1 MSTNQILVVDDEVG
15 IRELLFEI
23 LRDEGYGVRLAENA
37 QTARSARKE
46 MRPDLVLLDIWMPDT
61 DGITL
66 LKEWAGSGQLTMPVV
81 MMSGHGTIDSAVEAT
96 RIGAFD
102 FLEKPI
108 SLPKLL
114 ATVGKA
120 LAGGRVLPKT
130 GLALVNLG
138 RARVVQELRQRLE
151 QVGRLHT
158 PVLLTGEPG
167 CGFEVCARHL
177 HLPNTPWVAPEDTE
191 WLATNP
197 FEPLNEAREGML
209 FLQEVSELSKA
220 EQKGLAQLVGKLD
233 KFNVRLVCAATAPL
247 PALVDDGRRAVHSKP
262 CADRRPRHGAVHRPR
277 GPAGRDD
284 PRSGDLWR
292 ARRIR
297 PGVVEEQR
305 AVGTPQRGQLRA
317 RTAHGGMARH
327 RDAVLQ
333 RQREPAR
340 GAPGRAREELPPR
353 GEDRRARALDEV
365 EAQDLGLGAHQQRRA
380 VGRECL
386 AREQVV
392 RVAVQHPPAG
402 RRVVDREVAPG
413 ERDPRAVA
421 RPRRLFARPD
431 RLRQAGDLT
440 AVRRPQDQPRGG
452 VLERATARADRD
464 GRPDRL
470 LRDRAVGQRY
480 PRQGVAA
487 PHDQARAVVA
497 PALEARGV
505 VGDDRARAGRGV
517 EYPDLGRRGGGE
529 QQQR

>member
-247 PALVDDGRRAVHSKP
+247 PALVDDGHFDAALYNQLSGLTIRVPSL
-262 CADRRPRHGAVHRPR
+262 ADHPEDIPDIATTLLTQLVDANEVPLRTITVSALNVMRNLDWPGNLPVVQNVVKTLALTALTPEIGAEDVNR
-277 GPAGRDD
+277 
-284 PRSGDLWR
+284 
-292 ARRIR
+292 
-297 PGVVEEQR
+297 V
-305 AVGTPQRGQLRA
+305 
-317 RTAHGGMARH
+317 
-327 RDAVLQ
+327 
-333 RQREPAR
+333 
-340 GAPGRAREELPPR
+340 AREFNLGPREQPTTEVGVSLDLPLR
-353 GEDRRARALDEV
+353 D
-365 EAQDLGLGAHQQRRA
+365 
-380 VGRECL
+380 
-386 AREQVV
+386 AREQFEKQYFLHHIRREEGNMS
-392 RVAVQHPPAG
+392 RVAD
-402 RRVVDREVAPG
+402 RVG
-413 ERDPRAVA
+413 
-421 RPRRLFARPD
+421 
-431 RLRQAGDLT
+431 
-440 AVRRPQDQPRGG
+440 
-452 VLERATARADRD
+452 LERTHLYRKLKQLGIRPSGKTDD
-464 GRPDRL
+464 GS
-470 LRDRAVGQRY
+470 
-480 PRQGVAA
+480 
-487 PHDQARAVVA
+487 
-497 PALEARGV
+497 
-505 VGDDRARAGRGV
+505 
-517 EYPDLGRRGGGE
+517 
-529 QQQR
+529 

>member
-66 LKEWAGSGQLTMPVV
+66 LKEWAGSGLLTMPVV

-138 RARVVQELRQRLE
+138 RARVIQELRQRLE
-151 QVGRLHT
+151 QVSRLHT

-177 HLPNTPWVAPEDTE
+177 HLANTPWVAPEDNE
-191 WLATNP
+191 WLAANP

-209 FLQEVSELSKA
+209 FLAEISELSKA
-220 EQKGLAQLVGKLD
+220 EQKGLLQLVAKLE

-247 PALVDDGRRAVHSKP
+247 PALVDDGHF
-262 CADRRPRHGAVHRPR
+262 
-277 GPAGRDD
+277 
-284 PRSGDLWR
+284 
-292 ARRIR
+292 
-297 PGVVEEQR
+297 
-305 AVGTPQRGQLRA
+305 
-317 RTAHGGMARH
+317 
-327 RDAVLQ
+327 DAVLYNQ
-333 RQREPAR
+333 LSGLTIRVPSLADHPEDIPDIAATLLTQLVDANEVPLRTMTVSALNVMR
-340 GAPGRAREELPPR
+340 NLDWPGNLPVLQNVVKTLALTALTPEISAEDVNRVAREFNLGPREQQTTEVGVSLDLPLR
-353 GEDRRARALDEV
+353 D
-365 EAQDLGLGAHQQRRA
+365 
-380 VGRECL
+380 
-386 AREQVV
+386 AREQFEKQYFLHHIRREEGNMS
-392 RVAVQHPPAG
+392 RVAD
-402 RRVVDREVAPG
+402 RVG
-413 ERDPRAVA
+413 
-421 RPRRLFARPD
+421 
-431 RLRQAGDLT
+431 
-440 AVRRPQDQPRGG
+440 
-452 VLERATARADRD
+452 LERTHLYRKLKQL
-464 GRPDRL
+464 GIRPSGKSED
-470 LRDRAVGQRY
+470 AS
-480 PRQGVAA
+480 
-487 PHDQARAVVA
+487 
-497 PALEARGV
+497 
-505 VGDDRARAGRGV
+505 
-517 EYPDLGRRGGGE
+517 
-529 QQQR
+529 